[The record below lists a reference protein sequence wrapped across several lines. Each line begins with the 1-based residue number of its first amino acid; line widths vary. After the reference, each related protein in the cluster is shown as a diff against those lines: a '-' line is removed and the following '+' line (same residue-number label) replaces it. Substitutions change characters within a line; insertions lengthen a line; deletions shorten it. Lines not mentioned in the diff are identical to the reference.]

1 MATAELTPVR
11 AARSR
16 VREFGL
22 ASAGIRMTLREFD
35 RAEFVEGW
43 RYELINGVLVV
54 SPIPL
59 ESERDPNEEL
69 GYLLRVYRD
78 SHPQASVLNGTLSEQ
93 MVKTR
98 RNRRRADRVI
108 WAGLG
113 RHPRRSETPTVVAEF
128 VSEGKRDRK
137 RDYEEKR
144 DEYREIGVQ
153 EYWIIDR
160 FYRTMT
166 VYVRRGKRW
175 QKRVVKETET
185 YTTDLLP
192 GFELPLA
199 RLFAL
204 ADKWAEDEPE
214 DE

>member
-1 MATAELTPVR
+1 MATAEMLP
-11 AARSR
+11 ARVTR
-16 VREFGL
+16 PAEWEFGPY
-22 ASAGIRMTLREFD
+22 SAGTGMSPREFD
-35 RAEFVEGW
+35 RASFVEGW
-43 RYELINGVLVV
+43 CYELINGVLVV

-59 ESERDPNEEL
+59 ESESDPNEEL
-69 GYLLRVYRD
+69 GYLLRTYQAT
-78 SHPQASVLNGTLSEQ
+78 HPQGAALNKTLSERI
-93 MVKTR
+93 VKTK

-113 RHPRRSETPTVVAEF
+113 RRPRRGETPTVVAEF
-128 VSEGKRDRK
+128 VSEGKRDRN
-137 RDYEEKR
+137 RDSEEKR
-144 DEYREIGVQ
+144 EEHRKIGVQ

-175 QKRVVKETET
+175 QKRVVTEAET

-204 ADKWAEDEPE
+204 ADEWVEDEPE
-214 DE
+214 KE